1 MDGQDTLSPPVCSD
15 TVLLSWWR
23 LRRVKGLGNITLNE
37 VRHALA
43 SPHDLPDCTRNDLI
57 GLGLPPDAVDAWL
70 HDPSLSSGFDQLTQW
85 CSVPGQGVLLAG
97 TGAYP
102 EPLSALRDAPIF
114 LWYRGNLNALNQ
126 QGIAM
131 VGSRGATPGAI
142 EWTQDN
148 AAALAGSGITVVSGL
163 ALGIDGAAHLGAVQ
177 DGGATIAVMGTGP
190 DIIYPAKHRAL
201 AGNIIHNG
209 LLLSEFPPGTR
220 AQARHFPS
228 RNRIIS
234 GLSCATVVVEAGIK
248 SGTMITARLAADQGR
263 DVLAVPGALANPL
276 SAGPHQLI
284 REGAMLVENADQ
296 ILDTIMPLGQPS
308 LPGMR
313 PSYQGSAYGNL
324 SSGNLTSD
332 NLSPS
337 AAALKPQATNT
348 QSSNTQSSNTQGPNK
363 QSPASSAPEEV
374 PDLLN
379 HIDFNPTPIDI
390 IALRSTRTIPELMG
404 ELLQLELDGWL
415 QQAPGGYC
423 RQR

>member
-85 CSVPGQGVLLAG
+85 CSVSGQGVLLAG

-102 EPLSALRDAPIF
+102 ESLSALRDAPIF
-114 LWYRGNLNALNQ
+114 LWYRGNLNALRQ

-142 EWTQDN
+142 EWTQN
-148 AAALAGSGITVVSGL
+148 TAAALAGSGITVVSGL

-177 DGGATIAVMGTGP
+177 EGGATIAVMGTGP
-190 DIIYPAKHRAL
+190 DIIYPARHRAL
-201 AGNIIHNG
+201 ADNIIHNG

-313 PSYQGSAYGNL
+313 PSYQGADYSNL
-324 SSGNLTSD
+324 SFDNLTSD

-337 AAALKPQATNT
+337 AAALKT
-348 QSSNTQSSNTQGPNK
+348 QSSNTQSPDI
-363 QSPASSAPEEV
+363 QSPVSSAPEEL

-379 HIDFNPTPIDI
+379 HIDFNPTPIDV